1 MRRICA
7 IISGFLLLLPLVS
20 AQGVQTAP
28 SGASKG
34 PEPPKSEAKQ
44 LGEQMLSELREIMKL
59 LSGVTDR
66 ASADEAAVPLREKL
80 KSLDAHLRR
89 LETLPL
95 TNEQDAR
102 SIHGDMT
109 ELMHLSQAGL
119 DMLQRLREVSAYG
132 SEALMA
138 IFDQYKFGLGAAP
151 ALRADDL
158 PHSQLY
164 NQLADEIEDALY
176 TLRKVQ
182 DEAGAHDAA
191 ITVENLLDQIEHTHQ
206 MLTQLAP
213 PRTQEQ
219 REALEPARTRLLHVT
234 AEARKVHESFR
245 QKQFFGDP
253 QLSEVMNRLIR
264 TTVL

>member
-1 MRRICA
+1 MRRNCA
-7 IISGFLLLLPLVS
+7 IISGFLLLLSFVS
-20 AQGVQTAP
+20 AQGEQTVP
-28 SGASKG
+28 DSASKE
-34 PEPPKSEAKQ
+34 PEPPKSEAEQ
-44 LGEQMLSELREIMKL
+44 LGDQMIRESREIMKL

-66 ASADEAAVPLREKL
+66 ASADQAAVLLREKL

-109 ELMHLSQAGL
+109 ELTHLSQGGL
-119 DMLQRLREVSAYG
+119 DMLQRLREVGAYG
-132 SEALMA
+132 SKALMDT
-138 IFDQYKFGLGAAP
+138 FDQYKFGQSGAP

-158 PHSQLY
+158 PHSQLC

-182 DEAGAHDAA
+182 DEAGARDAS
-191 ITVENLLDQIEHTHQ
+191 ITVEDLLEKIEHTHQ
-206 MLTQLAP
+206 LLTQLAA

-219 REALEPARTRLLHVT
+219 REALEPARTRLHRVT
-234 AEARKVHESFR
+234 AEARKVHESLR

-253 QLSEVMNRLIR
+253 KLGEVMNRLIR